1 MSGGMVIAATHDK
14 DFWLLLGIY
23 VLAALV
29 IAYWAP
35 RLLGLMLFAPLRA
48 IGKVLRRA
56 QREPR

>member
-29 IAYWAP
+29 VAYWTP
-35 RLLGLMLFAPLRA
+35 RLLGLMLFASLRA

>member
-1 MSGGMVIAATHDK
+1 MSGAMVIAATHDK

-29 IAYWAP
+29 VAYWAP
-35 RLLGLMLFAPLRA
+35 RLLGLMLFASLRA